1 MLPFFNYLLVFICCL
16 LVTTQGYVTELCLA
30 TTGQNMKCSCAKT
43 EPGIMCPENYYCP
56 EYSTQSA
63 QDAQEI
69 LINPP
74 NYCTVD
80 MTQV

>member
-1 MLPFFNYLLVFICCL
+1 MLIFNHSVLVCFSCL
-16 LVTTQGYVTELCLA
+16 LVTIHGYVTDLCYA
-30 TTGQNMKCSCAKT
+30 STGQNMKCSCAKT
-43 EPGIMCPENYYCP
+43 EPGIICPANYYCP

-63 QDAQEI
+63 QDSQE
-69 LINPP
+69 LLTNPP